1 VHDTYIEKIAKKFH
15 LIDGKCTSTPLP
27 ILELKKYARQA
38 PPRQVKEYQEKVGSV
53 LYTAIMIRL
62 DVAYAASLLSQ
73 FLTNPGPEHHAAVN
87 WTIKYLYGTRFL
99 GIQYSREHHDANLMI
114 ASNASYADDIDTRR
128 SSQGYVMSLFG
139 GPVIWRA
146 ARQSTVTTSTTEA
159 ELLAVEHT
167 AKETLALQRF
177 LKDIKLDLGE
187 LWTIFC
193 DNQQTIRLIVGEN
206 ERITTKLRHV
216 DI

>member
-1 VHDTYIEKIAKKFH
+1 
-15 LIDGKCTSTPLP
+15 
-27 ILELKKYARQA
+27 
-38 PPRQVKEYQEKVGSV
+38 
-53 LYTAIMIRL
+53 
-62 DVAYAASLLSQ
+62 
-73 FLTNPGPEHHAAVN
+73 
-87 WTIKYLYGTRFL
+87 
-99 GIQYSREHHDANLMI
+99 MI
-114 ASNASYADDIDTRR
+114 ASDASYADDIDTRR

-159 ELLAVEHT
+159 KLLAVEHT

-177 LKDIKLDLGE
+177 FKDIKLDLGE

-216 DI
+216 DIQNM